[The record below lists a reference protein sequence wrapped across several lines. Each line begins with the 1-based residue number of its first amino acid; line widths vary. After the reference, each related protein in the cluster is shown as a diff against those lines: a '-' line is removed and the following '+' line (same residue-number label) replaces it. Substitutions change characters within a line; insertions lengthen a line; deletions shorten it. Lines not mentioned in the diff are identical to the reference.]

1 MAFSPLNPMIVRCKK
16 CDWSYQQ
23 KSDALKAFGSCPKC
37 GYEELDIS
45 FTKGDP
51 FKSATSKSTDA
62 TATLWN
68 KVKKIFRI

>member
-1 MAFSPLNPMIVRCKK
+1 MIICCKK
-16 CDWSYQQ
+16 CGWSYKQ

-37 GYEELDIS
+37 GNEELEIS
-45 FTKGDP
+45 FAKGDP